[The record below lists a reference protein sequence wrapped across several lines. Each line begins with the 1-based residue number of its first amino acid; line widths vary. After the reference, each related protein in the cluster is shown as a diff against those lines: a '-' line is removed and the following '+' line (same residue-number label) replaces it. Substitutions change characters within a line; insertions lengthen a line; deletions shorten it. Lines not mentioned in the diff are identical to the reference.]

1 MAYLKPPWF
10 VTNVFNKIAMAT
22 GISGSEALTLIGRG
36 SGVEQQIP
44 VISVDVDLG
53 DGMAKYLVSTRGESQ
68 WVKNLRAN
76 PVVTLKTR
84 TVTARFTAAEIR
96 VDQRAPV
103 IAAYRTKAGKQ
114 VDGYFAKLP
123 DPVDHPVF
131 RLTPV

>member
-22 GISGSEALTLIGRG
+22 GISGSETLTLLGRG
-36 SGVEQQIP
+36 SGAEQQIP
-44 VISVDVDLG
+44 VISVDVD
-53 DGMAKYLVSTRGESQ
+53 DIKYLVSTRGESQ

-84 TVTARFTAAEIR
+84 TVTARFTAAEIP

-123 DPVDHPVF
+123 DAADHPVF